1 MLDIC
6 KVLIYII
13 CVIRWFTNKVLE
25 RFFATGDGRR
35 LSVQNTR
42 RIANI
47 LRALDDASRPE
58 DMNLPGFRFH
68 ALVGRD
74 RGRYAVNASGNW
86 RITFGWLD
94 GDAIDVDRKIITEED
109 SMTKKLPKRGL
120 PPMHPGELLRE
131 EILPALDRPKTEIAK
146 LLGVS
151 RQTLYDILDEKQP
164 VTPTM
169 ALRLGKL
176 CGNGPDLWLNLQKR
190 YDLQRAEQELGE
202 KINAIP
208 TLEVA

>member
-1 MLDIC
+1 LYG
-6 KVLIYII
+6 VAFS
-13 CVIRWFTNKVLE
+13 VIRSFRDKALK

-42 RIANI
+42 RIANS

-68 ALVGRD
+68 ALVGREK
-74 RGRYAVNASGNW
+74 GRYAVNASRNW
-86 RITFGWLD
+86 RITFGWID
-94 GDAIDVDRKIITEED
+94 GDAVDLDLEGLSLRTG
-109 SMTKKLPKRGL
+109 SMAKKLPKRGL

-131 EILPALDRPKTEIAK
+131 EILPALGRSKTEIAK

-151 RQTLYDILDEKQP
+151 RQTLYDILEEKQP
-164 VTPTM
+164 VTPAM

-190 YDLQRAEQELGE
+190 YDLQRAERELGE
-202 KINAIP
+202 KIKAIP

>member
-1 MLDIC
+1 M
-6 KVLIYII
+6 
-13 CVIRWFTNKVLE
+13 IRSFRDKALE
-25 RFFATGDGRR
+25 RFFGTGDGRR

-68 ALVGRD
+68 ALVGREK
-74 RGRYAVNASGNW
+74 GRYAVNASGNW
-86 RITFGWLD
+86 RITFGWTE
-94 GDAIDVDRKIITEED
+94 GDATDVDLED
-109 SMTKKLPKRGL
+109 YHLRTGSMTRKLPKRGL

-131 EILPALDRPKTEIAK
+131 EILPALNRPKTEIAK

-151 RQTLYDILDEKQP
+151 RQTLYDILEEKQP
-164 VTPTM
+164 VTPVM

-202 KINAIP
+202 RIKAIP